1 MTTPESGFRRTR
13 IATAAV
19 AGVGVA
25 VAIGTSTLAFL
36 DTQNTG
42 AANAATVSDTTST
55 TQSANGTSTT
65 TNPFGASPPVSSGSG
80 TAHSTTHGS

>member
-25 VAIGTSTLAFL
+25 VVIGTSTLAFL
-36 DTQNTG
+36 DTQNTDTT
-42 AANAATVSDTTST
+42 NAATVSDTTSS

-65 TNPFGASPPVSSGSG
+65 TNPFGTSPRVSPGSG
-80 TAHSTTHGS
+80 TPHSTTHGS